1 MPFSK
6 NHPKSTMRIW
16 LAFLNG
22 SKIIENLENGYSLT
36 IYSAQFTT
44 QNNVFLFLPWEYK
57 AGSGAF
63 LEGTRNTP
71 SSALYSLGT
80 WCGTLRPPHPP
91 RSMLLVCCSEVRRLL
106 READIQHWAGGGGG
120 WGECLAVIRGYFC
133 MPAWGTLTLAVVLE
147 ATCVL
152 FLARLPEGTPG
163 SGHCWRELSI

>member
-1 MPFSK
+1 MGVK
-6 NHPKSTMRIW
+6 
-16 LAFLNG
+16 LL
-22 SKIIENLENGYSLT
+22 KILKMDTAWRFIPHNLRRKIT
-36 IYSAQFTT
+36 F
-44 QNNVFLFLPWEYK
+44 FLFLPWEYK

-80 WCGTLRPPHPP
+80 WCGTLRPPPPPPLNVVSLLQRGSETPQGSRHPTL
-91 RSMLLVCCSEVRRLL
+91 S
-106 READIQHWAGGGGG
+106 GGGGG

>member
-1 MPFSK
+1 
-6 NHPKSTMRIW
+6 MRIW

-44 QNNVFLFLPWEYK
+44 QNNVFFVFTLGIHSWERGISRGDPK
-57 AGSGAF
+57 HTIFCAVFFRHLVWNPPTPPPPPLNVVSLLQRGS
-63 LEGTRNTP
+63 ETP
-71 SSALYSLGT
+71 QGSRHP
-80 WCGTLRPPHPP
+80 TL
-91 RSMLLVCCSEVRRLL
+91 S
-106 READIQHWAGGGGG
+106 GGGGG